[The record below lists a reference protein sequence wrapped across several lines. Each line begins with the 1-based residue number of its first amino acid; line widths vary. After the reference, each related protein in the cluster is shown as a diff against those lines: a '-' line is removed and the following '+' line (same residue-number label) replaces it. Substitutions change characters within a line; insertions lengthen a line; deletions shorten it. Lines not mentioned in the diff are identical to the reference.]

1 MSKPAETDL
10 YAPVKS
16 WLEQAGYEVKA
27 EVGPADV
34 VALRDDEAPVIV
46 ELKAGFSLTL
56 LQQAVARQA
65 ITDVVY
71 VAVPRWAGKAGWR
84 AFKGNINLCKR
95 LGLGVLSVR
104 LKDGFVQVH
113 TDPAPFQPRK
123 SKVKTARLLSEFA
136 RREGDPNTGGT
147 NGKIVTAYR
156 QDAEKLAAYLGK
168 EGPTKGA
175 VLAKATGVSTAT
187 RMMAINH
194 YGWFERVERGVYD
207 LTPSGRAALD
217 SIIRAF

>member
-10 YAPVKS
+10 YAPVKA
-16 WLEQAGYEVKA
+16 WLEGVGYEVKS

-34 VALRDDEAPVIV
+34 MAIRDGEPPVIV

-65 ITDVVY
+65 VTDLVY
-71 VAVPRWAGKAGWR
+71 VAVPRWSGKPGWR
-84 AFKGNINLCKR
+84 SFKGNLGLCRR

-104 LKDGFVQVH
+104 LKEGMVQVH
-113 TDPAPFQPRK
+113 ADPGPFQPRK

-136 RREGDPNTGGT
+136 RRDGDPNMGGT
-147 NGKIVTAYR
+147 NGKLVTAYR
-156 QDAEKLAAYLGK
+156 QDAEKLAACLAK
-168 EGPTKGA
+168 EGPMKGA
-175 VLAKATGVSTAT
+175 ALAKATGVTTAT

-194 YGWFERVERGVYD
+194 YGWFERVERGIYG
-207 LTPSGRAALD
+207 LTDEGRAALQN
-217 SIIRAF
+217 

>member
-27 EVGPADV
+27 EIGPADV

-84 AFKGNINLCKR
+84 AFKGNIDLCKR

-113 TDPAPFQPRK
+113 IDPAPFQPRK

>member
-10 YAPVKS
+10 YAPVKA
-16 WLEQAGYEVKA
+16 WLEGVGYEVKS

-34 VALRDDEAPVIV
+34 MAIRDGEPPVIV

-65 ITDVVY
+65 VTDLVY
-71 VAVPRWAGKAGWR
+71 VAVPRWSGKPGWR
-84 AFKGNINLCKR
+84 SFKGNLGLCRR

-104 LKDGFVQVH
+104 LKEGLVQVH
-113 TDPAPFQPRK
+113 ADPGPFQPRK

-136 RREGDPNTGGT
+136 RRDGDPNTGGT
-147 NGKIVTAYR
+147 NGKLVTAYR
-156 QDAEKLAAYLGK
+156 QDAEKLAACLAK
-168 EGPTKGA
+168 EGPMKGA
-175 VLAKATGVSTAT
+175 ALAKATGVTTAT

-194 YGWFERVERGVYD
+194 YGWFERVERGIYG
-207 LTPSGRAALD
+207 LTDEGRAALQN
-217 SIIRAF
+217 